1 MRRLTG
7 KIDSSHSVVCTVTEI
22 GQYGQLAQ
30 ETVDIQSPN
39 TFLLIL

>member
-1 MRRLTG
+1 MRRLRG
-7 KIDSSHSVVCTVTEI
+7 KIDSSQSGVCTVTEI

-30 ETVDIQSPN
+30 ETVDSHSPT